1 MQSTVLSIM
10 SQSDLFRGCTPQC
23 HQLIADRLQF
33 HSFSPGATIL
43 QAGHSDR
50 ALWIVLSG
58 QCRVIGLTQDAGEIE
73 LAQLDPSSI
82 FGELSF
88 FAPAAHRV
96 SVLAKTEVQVA
107 QFPRDDFDRLAQSH
121 VTLAHQLTCNA
132 ATILARRLQ
141 RMDELICRTVAE
153 ARMAHH
159 SEWQEFCQLMHTTP
173 DRTR

>member
-1 MQSTVLSIM
+1 MQSAVLSIM
-10 SQSDLFRGCTPQC
+10 SRSDLFRGCTTQC

-33 HSFSPGATIL
+33 HSFKPEATIL

-73 LAQLDPSSI
+73 LAQLGPSSI

-96 SVLAKTEVQVA
+96 SVLAKTDVQVA
-107 QFPRDDFDRLAQSH
+107 QFTRDDFDRLAQSE
-121 VTLAHQLTCNA
+121 VALAHQLTCNA

>member
-1 MQSTVLSIM
+1 M
-10 SQSDLFRGCTPQC
+10 SQSDLFRGCTSQC
-23 HQLIADRLQF
+23 HQLIADRLKF
-33 HSFSPGATIL
+33 SSFSPGTTIL
-43 QAGHSDR
+43 QAGHTER

-58 QCRVIGLTQDAGEIE
+58 ECRVIGLTQDAGEIE
-73 LAQLDPSSI
+73 LAQLGASSI

-96 SVLAKTEVQVA
+96 SVLAKTEVQAA
-107 QFPRDDFDRLAQSH
+107 QLLREDYDHLAKSH
-121 VTLAHQLTCNA
+121 VTIAHQLACNA

-153 ARMAHH
+153 ARIAHH

-173 DRTR
+173 DKSR